1 MSILLAPDPTPL
13 LDTLAERQD
22 NRLIALLYAGAT
34 DLRAPL
40 EERVDDALVVDVE
53 SPRLSRVNFDAVGLV
68 LLDLTPGQ
76 LLSRAGRRLVD
87 VLGRLAE
94 ESLDLALVGPA
105 TATAGAFLQD
115 GVTAG
120 LNLIPGCVV
129 IDDVKAVD
137 DLHGLLA
144 QVSRLD
150 VRVLALDAPVV
161 AGYTVADDTVSVQG
175 DGSVML
181 IAFVPNAVDDADAG
195 KTARLQ
201 ILHQPMRR
209 TWPTR

>member
-40 EERVDDALVVDVE
+40 EARVDDALVVDVE

-105 TATAGAFLQD
+105 TATAGAFSR
-115 GVTAG
+115 TA
-120 LNLIPGCVV
+120 
-129 IDDVKAVD
+129 
-137 DLHGLLA
+137 
-144 QVSRLD
+144 
-150 VRVLALDAPVV
+150 
-161 AGYTVADDTVSVQG
+161 
-175 DGSVML
+175 
-181 IAFVPNAVDDADAG
+181 
-195 KTARLQ
+195 
-201 ILHQPMRR
+201 
-209 TWPTR
+209 